1 MSRKNNKDRLRSLMK
16 HAEAN
21 ADLCLAV
28 YQIITTEE
36 LDKQVDLFKYFITNI
51 KDIESDENLEL
62 PSRVEIDQIIE
73 CSEKGLSDL
82 SDFVENLYKDR
93 VSESEFYEQL
103 WKFIQ
108 TKEHFGSEVERAI
121 AIFNCLKYMNVPY
134 VEMDINKALVMEQDE
149 FEAYMNSA
157 RQSKEYQHIKRITD
171 FSFEQ
176 KTQKFSL
183 LLNELDS
190 CKDYKTKV
198 MLLILVAMGE
208 REEGFH
214 DAMRSMMK
222 RAILADDEKKIRISI
237 GG

>member
-1 MSRKNNKDRLRSLMK
+1 MGKKTNKDKLSFLMK

-62 PSRVEIDQIIE
+62 PSRVEMDQIIE
-73 CSEKGLSDL
+73 CSEKGVSDL
-82 SDFVENLYKDR
+82 SDFVENLYKDS
-93 VSESEFYEQL
+93 VSEPEFYERL
-103 WKFIQ
+103 WGFIQ
-108 TKEHFGSEVERAI
+108 TKEHFDSEVERAV
-121 AIFNCLKYMNVPY
+121 AIFNCLKFMNVPY
-134 VEMDINKALVMEQDE
+134 VEMDVNKALVMEQDE
-149 FEAYMNSA
+149 FEVYMNSA
-157 RQSKEYQHIKRITD
+157 RQSEQYQHIKRITD

-183 LLNELDS
+183 LLNALDS

-222 RAILADDEKKIRISI
+222 RAILADDE
-237 GG
+237 

>member
-1 MSRKNNKDRLRSLMK
+1 MSKKSNKDKLSFLMK

-36 LDKQVDLFKYFITNI
+36 VGKQVELFKYFITNI
-51 KDIESDENLEL
+51 KDVESDENLDL
-62 PSRVEIDQIIE
+62 PLMVEIDQIIE
-73 CSEKGLSDL
+73 CSKKGLSDL
-82 SDFVENLYKDR
+82 RDFVEKLYKDR
-93 VSESEFYEQL
+93 VSEPEFYDRL
-103 WKFIQ
+103 WGFIQ
-108 TKEHFGSEVERAI
+108 TKEHFDSEVDRAV
-121 AIFNCLKYMNVPY
+121 AIFNCLRFMNVPY
-134 VEMDINKALVMEQDE
+134 VEIDINKAMVMEQDE
-149 FEAYMNSA
+149 FETYMNSA
-157 RQSKEYQHIKRITD
+157 RQSEQYQHIKRITD

-176 KTQKFSL
+176 NTQKFSL

-214 DAMRSMMK
+214 DALRSMMK
-222 RAILADDEKKIRISI
+222 RAILADDE
-237 GG
+237 

>member
-1 MSRKNNKDRLRSLMK
+1 MSKKSNKDKLNFLMK

-21 ADLCLAV
+21 TDLCLAV

-36 LDKQVDLFKYFITNI
+36 VDKQVNLFKYFITNI
-51 KDIESDENLEL
+51 KDIESDESLDL
-62 PSRVEIDQIIE
+62 PSMVEIDQIIE
-73 CSEKGLSDL
+73 CSKKGLSDL
-82 SDFVENLYKDR
+82 RDFVENLYKDR
-93 VSESEFYEQL
+93 VSESEFYERL

-108 TKEHFGSEVERAI
+108 TKEHFDSEVERAV
-121 AIFNCLKYMNVPY
+121 AIFNCLKFMNVPY
-134 VEMDINKALVMEQDE
+134 VEMGINKALIMEQDE
-149 FEAYMNSA
+149 FETYMNLA
-157 RQSKEYQHIKRITD
+157 RQSEVYQHIKRITD

-222 RAILADDEKKIRISI
+222 RAILAEDE
-237 GG
+237 